1 MNSVDILGYLKESV
15 DEHHRFFEYTSPFLQ
30 EETLCQH
37 QVVVRYWNNQP
48 NSRLIILPSN
58 TRVLIHG
65 HLDGHDKFGTILLV
79 EQLEVI
85 K

>member
-1 MNSVDILGYLKESV
+1 MNSVNISGILKEGL
-15 DEHHRFFEYTSPFLQ
+15 DEFHRYFEYTLPFFQ
-30 EETLCQH
+30 EGNVAIPRIIVKNWT
-37 QVVVRYWNNQP
+37 NQP
-48 NSRLIILPSN
+48 GARLIALPDN

-79 EQLEVI
+79 EQLEVV